1 MQLSQHFLGNQLA
14 QKHLSNLRSSNN
26 VPQALLFSEPEGV
39 GKATLA
45 KAFAKA
51 ILQSTKQ
58 DHPDL
63 SILTPEGK
71 SLTHPIENI
80 RTLIDDLALPP
91 YEATRKIV
99 LIEDAERMLPYA
111 ANALLKI
118 LEEPPVYGHLILT
131 SSHPDKLLPTIL
143 SRCTEIP
150 FQPLSKADILT
161 YLSSHSN
168 RTDLDQLA
176 TLSQGSL
183 SRAQKLLEGTLDPTP
198 IIDFITHGTPLD
210 GDPEELLPLL
220 HYWYRDLHLLHAGGN
235 PDHLFY
241 KDHIDLLHS
250 QLQKTLPPLE
260 ELHTR
265 LIDALEASTRG
276 IKLKTTSSLLKDS

>member
-1 MQLSQHFLGNQLA
+1 MQPSQAFLGNQLA
-14 QKHLSNLRSSNN
+14 QKHLSNLLQTQNI
-26 VPQALLFSEPEGV
+26 PQSLLFSGPEGV

-45 KAFAKA
+45 KAFAKSL
-51 ILQSTKQ
+51 LQSTKQ

-63 SILTPEGK
+63 SILIPEGK

-80 RTLIDDLALPP
+80 RNMINDLALPP
-91 YEATRKIV
+91 YEANRKIV

-118 LEEPPVYGHLILT
+118 LEEPPVYGHFILT

-150 FQPLSKADILT
+150 FQPLAKADILT
-161 YLSSHSN
+161 YLSTHSD
-168 RTDLDQLA
+168 RTDLGQLA

-183 SRAQKLLEGTLDPTP
+183 SKAQKLLDGTLDPAP

-210 GDPEELLPLL
+210 GDPEQLLPLL
-220 HYWYRDLHLLHAGGN
+220 HYWYRDLHLLKAGGN
-235 PDHLFY
+235 PAHLFY

-250 QLQKTLPPLE
+250 HLQKPLSPLE

-265 LIDALEASTRG
+265 LTDALEASTRG
-276 IKLKTTSSLLKDS
+276 IKLKTTSSLLNI

>member
-1 MQLSQHFLGNQLA
+1 MQPSPSFLGNQLA
-14 QKHLSNLRSSNN
+14 QKHLSSLLASNN
-26 VPQALLFSEPEGV
+26 IPQALLFSGPEGV

-45 KAFAKA
+45 KAFAKS
-51 ILQSTKQ
+51 LLNSKKQ

-80 RTLIDDLALPP
+80 RALINDFALPP

-118 LEEPPVYGHLILT
+118 LEEPPIYGYLILT

-161 YLSSHSN
+161 YLSAHSD
-168 RTDLDQLA
+168 RHDLDQLA

-183 SRAQKLLEGTLDPTP
+183 SRVQNLLEGTLDPAP
-198 IIDFITHGTPLD
+198 IIEFITHGTPLD

-220 HYWYRDLHLLHAGGN
+220 HYWFRDLHLLKAGGN
-235 PDHLFY
+235 PAHIFY
-241 KDHIDLLHS
+241 KDHIDLLHG
-250 QLQKTLPPLE
+250 QLQKPLPSLE
-260 ELHTR
+260 ELHYR
-265 LIDALEASTRG
+265 LTDALEASQRG
-276 IKLKTTSSLLKDS
+276 IKLKTTSSLLT